1 MDKNIVVIGS
11 SNIDYIMKMPRLP
24 ALGETVTDA
33 LFMQTFG
40 GKGANQAV
48 GAVRAGGSVY
58 FVNCVGDDD
67 GGALMLEH
75 FKKEGIHSE
84 FIFAEKGIASGAA
97 LVMIGAQG
105 ANYLSVA
112 PGANYR
118 LTPGHIDRAEEVIR
132 NAAIVVLQFEILPET
147 LKYALDLC
155 AKHGVRVLWNCAPAR
170 EIERSYLRTVSIL
183 VVNENEAGMLSGIP
197 VAAGESVESAA
208 GELLRSGCG
217 TVIITLGAEGAYV
230 ASRGVSDWIPA
241 FKVDAVDTTAAGD
254 VYCGCLA
261 VALVEGRTISESAR
275 FAAAASAISV
285 TRLGAQ
291 PSAPFRSEI
300 DEFRSHR
307 PAPVPGGGIR

>member
-11 SNIDYIMKMPRLP
+11 SNIDFIMKMPRLP

-33 LFMQTFG
+33 VFMQTFG

-67 GGALMLEH
+67 GGVRMLEH
-75 FKKEGIHSE
+75 FRNEGIHTD
-84 FIFAEKGIASGAA
+84 FVFVEKGIASGAA
-97 LVMIGAQG
+97 LVMIGEHG

-118 LTPGHIDRAEEVIR
+118 LTPGHIDRVEELVR
-132 NAAIVVLQFEILPET
+132 NAAMVVLQFEILPET
-147 LKYALDLC
+147 LRYALDVC
-155 AKHGVRVLWNCAPAR
+155 KRHSVQVMWNCAPAR
-170 EIERSYLRTVSIL
+170 EIEKSYLRKVTIL
-183 VVNENEAGMLSGIP
+183 VVNETEAGMLSGIP
-197 VAAGESVESAA
+197 VAARGSAESAA
-208 GELLRSGCG
+208 QELLRSGCG
-217 TVIITLGAEGAYV
+217 TVVITLGAGGAYV
-230 ASRGVSDWIPA
+230 ASRGMSDWIPA
-241 FKVDAVDTTAAGD
+241 FSVDAVDTTAAGD

-261 VALVEGRTISESAR
+261 VSLVEGRTLAESAR
-275 FAAAASAISV
+275 FAAAAAAISV

-300 DEFRSHR
+300 DEFRNRQS
-307 PAPVPGGGIR
+307 APVRAGGA